1 MENKPTISM
10 LTAIWR
16 GVCNR
21 CPKCGEGKLLASFLK
36 PVGNCALC
44 HETLGDIR
52 ADDGPP
58 WLTILI
64 VGHIMLP
71 LIFTAGPSIDW
82 PDWLFITL
90 SLLMA
95 VVLMAFIL
103 PRAKGFFIGVIWKN
117 RQKPHPASLG

>member
-1 MENKPTISM
+1 MNNKPATSM
-10 LTAIWR
+10 LTAIGR
-16 GVCNR
+16 GICNR

-36 PVGNCALC
+36 PVASCAVC

-71 LIFTAGPSIDW
+71 LIFTVGPHIEW
-82 PDWLFITL
+82 PLWLFMTL
-90 SLLMA
+90 SLVMA
-95 VVLMAFIL
+95 VILMVVIL
-103 PRAKGFFIGVIWKN
+103 PRAKGVFIGIIWKN
-117 RQKPHPASLG
+117 RQKSHPSAVA